1 MDEHDDDLEST
12 VHEEGEEEV
21 EGYPNT
27 GDELDDEADE
37 DTGDLEEEP
46 DLDKDLRS
54 YDQRAVARSLRLSSL
69 GQ

>member
-46 DLDKDLRS
+46 DLDKDPAEL
-54 YDQRAVARSLRLSSL
+54 
-69 GQ
+69 